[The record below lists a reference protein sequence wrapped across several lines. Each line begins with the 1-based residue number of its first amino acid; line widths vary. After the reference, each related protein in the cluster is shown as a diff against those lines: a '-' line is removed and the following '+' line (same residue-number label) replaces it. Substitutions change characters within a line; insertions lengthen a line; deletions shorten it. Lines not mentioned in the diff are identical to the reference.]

1 MSLSPLAPVTDYQ
14 SMLNRVSWF
23 TTATGLAAVWLLRA
37 SVPTL
42 DDALRQVDTALA
54 LGGASSTTPAGY
66 LLPALAVGIATR
78 VFRLHARLS
87 DWLEIRECFDVEVIL
102 AELADRTGVD
112 LAGVSQERLRA
123 ERHHLMRTAFYR
135 FVSGS
140 EPVVDRSLIHQALDA
155 WSWFWVLLE
164 ATAVSTV
171 ASFGLIACSA
181 YQAGFQLLGAALAVA
196 ATGLPALRNQCR
208 RYAVAQVRAIVDDPE
223 RAAAVRAAFNELTG
237 QRHPRRAAA

>member
-23 TTATGLAAVWLLRA
+23 TTATALAAVWLLRA
-37 SVPTL
+37 CVPSL
-42 DDALRQVDTALA
+42 DAALRQVDAALA
-54 LGGASSTTPAGY
+54 LGGESSTTPAGY

-102 AELADRTGVD
+102 AALADRTGVD
-112 LAGVSQERLRA
+112 LAGVSEERLRA
-123 ERHHLMRTAFYR
+123 ERRHLMRTAFYP
-135 FVSGS
+135 FVSGA
-140 EPVVDRSLIHQALDA
+140 EPAVDRSLIHQALDA

-181 YQAGFQLLGAALAVA
+181 YRPGFQLLGAALAVA
-196 ATGLPALRNQCR
+196 AAGLPALRNQCR
-208 RYAVAQVRAIVDDPE
+208 RYAVAQVRAIVDDPQ
-223 RAAAVRAAFNELTG
+223 RADAVRAAFNELTG
-237 QRHPRRAAA
+237 RPTHRRTAA